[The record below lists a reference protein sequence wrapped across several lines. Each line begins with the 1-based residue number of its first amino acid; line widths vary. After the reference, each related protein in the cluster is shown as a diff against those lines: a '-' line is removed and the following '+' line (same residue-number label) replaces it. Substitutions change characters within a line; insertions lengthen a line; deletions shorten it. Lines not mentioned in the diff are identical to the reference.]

1 MSKKRKLMLGANI
14 KGLGNT
20 TDGWRH
26 PDVEPDASIN
36 IEFYKRQARILEK
49 GLFSFV
55 FIADGLAISKKSI
68 PHFLNRFEPI
78 TLLSAI
84 AASTNHIGLVGT
96 VSTSFSEPFTIAR
109 QLMSLDHIS
118 GGRAGW
124 NVVTSP
130 QEGAAR
136 NHSRGYL
143 PLHSERYEIA
153 KEHLDVV
160 KGLWDSWEDDAFT
173 YQKETG
179 QFFDPKKMHTLGF
192 KGKHFQVQGPLNIAR
207 SKQGHPV
214 VFQAGSSE
222 RGRGFGAENA
232 DAIYT
237 NAHTLEEAQAFYQDM
252 KNRAKNH
259 GRNPEELLIFPSIDL
274 IIGDSEEDV
283 ERRYGELAAFIP
295 VDHAITY
302 LARFFDDYDFHQ
314 FDVDAP
320 FPELGDI
327 GANAFQ
333 STTNKIKQA
342 AAARKL
348 TLRQVALETVLPR
361 SPFSGTPEH
370 VANEMQ
376 KWHEQEA
383 ADGFVLRPFMSDTF
397 HQFVEKV
404 VPILQERGLYDTSY
418 ESSTLRGNLDLSVPH
433 NRYSQTK
440 EEYVYDSQINQ

>member
-1 MSKKRKLMLGANI
+1 MSEKRKLKLGANI

-26 PDVEPDASIN
+26 PDAEPDASIN
-36 IEFYKRQARILEK
+36 IEFYKKQARILEK

-55 FIADGLAISKKSI
+55 FIADGLAISEKSI

-78 TLLSAI
+78 TLLSAL
-84 AASTNHIGLVGT
+84 AASTSHIGLVGT
-96 VSTSFSEPFTIAR
+96 ISTSFSEPFTIAR

-130 QEGAAR
+130 QERAAR

-160 KGLWDSWEDDAFT
+160 KGLWDSWEDDAFI

-179 QFFDPKKMHTLGF
+179 QFFDPKKMHTPGF

-222 RGRGFGAENA
+222 RGREFGAENA

-237 NAHTLEEAQAFYQDM
+237 NAHTLEEARAFYQDM
-252 KNRAKNH
+252 KNRA
-259 GRNPEELLIFPSIDL
+259 RNPEEFLIFPSIDL

-283 ERRYGELAAFIP
+283 ERRYGELAALIP
-295 VDHAITY
+295 IDHAITY
-302 LARFFDDYDFHQ
+302 LARFFDDYDFQQ
-314 FDVDAP
+314 FDLDAP

-348 TLRQVALETVLPR
+348 TLRQVALETILPR

-370 VANEMQ
+370 VADEMQ

-383 ADGFVLRPFMSDTF
+383 ADGFVLRPFMSETF

-418 ESSTLRGNLDLSVPH
+418 ESSTLRGNLNLSVPA